1 MLMPKT
7 TWTGLADG
15 SITVAF
21 RRWKRPT
28 VKAGGTLRTAAGLL
42 AIDAVDRIDEADIT
56 EADARSAGHG
66 SVADVLAALQ
76 DGPDRT
82 LYRITFHHAGTDP
95 RVALR
100 DDAELTAD
108 DTSFVWPSLVQ
119 RNTAQGGGDAVAGR
133 Q

>member
-28 VKAGGTLRTAAGLL
+28 VKADGTLRTAAGLL
-42 AIDAVDRIDEADIT
+42 AIDAVDPIDEADIT
-56 EADARSAGHG
+56 AADARSAGHG

-82 LYRITFHHAGTDP
+82 LKRLGRQP
-95 RVALR
+95 QRR
-100 DDAELTAD
+100 DVGVD
-108 DTSFVWPSLVQ
+108 Q
-119 RNTAQGGGDAVAGR
+119 VAGGR
-133 Q
+133 HDAAAHGLLAFRPHRPL